1 MDYCGN
7 PNPTTSINPS
17 LHLSINPIFMPSWPA
32 ETKYISHPTLRVDA
46 VPKVTGRARYSS
58 DIQADGWLYGMILR
72 SKWPAAKILSVK
84 LDKARKV
91 PGIKAAVVVREGSF
105 TVRFYGEE
113 IAAVAGTSRQACLD
127 ALRAI
132 EVNAEPRHQFAV
144 NENEARKE
152 DAPQV
157 WEGKSNVS
165 PGRTRE
171 KGNVD
176 QAFGECAAVIEGFY
190 TTPVQI
196 HNPME
201 THGNTVSWTDDGVTA
216 WASTQGITSVRDGLA
231 GALELDQSK
240 VRVITDFMGG
250 GFGAKFGAGAEGVL
264 AARLSRE
271 AKAPVRL
278 MLTRF
283 DEALAVGNRPSSFQK
298 IKLGAKAD
306 GTLHAFEAENY
317 GTAGIGAGGD
327 SGGGGGGADI
337 PMPYLYPVP
346 NSRVKQSSVVVNAGS
361 SRAFRAPGNPPASYG
376 MESAMDDLAVKLG
389 MDPLEFRLKNDP
401 NDVRQREYKIGSEK
415 FGWKEKYRKPG
426 SSPGLVKT
434 GIGCAGAAW
443 PAGRG
448 TNWTQSEAQINPD
461 GSVEVRLGVQDI
473 GTGTKTVIAVVA
485 AEMLGL
491 KPEQVTVRVGD
502 THFPPGPGS
511 GGSTTCPSVAPA
523 VYDVCQQALQQ
534 IQKQTGIADA
544 RGENWFAACKK
555 LGVTPLTVHG
565 KWQQGLSSGPAYG
578 VQFAEVAVDTE
589 TGLVTV
595 KKVVAVHDCGLI
607 IDTLTLESQING
619 GVIMGMGYALYEER
633 VMDDLS
639 GVVLNPNFE
648 TYKLPGIADVPE
660 IEIVLLNMPE
670 RGVIGIGEPAT
681 VPTAAA
687 IGNAVANAIGVRVG
701 SLPITPAK
709 VLAALGK
716 VPKVVEALKGEN
728 VEAGFVSNV
737 STLQRFNASTKFRA

>member
-1 MDYCGN
+1 
-7 PNPTTSINPS
+7 
-17 LHLSINPIFMPSWPA
+17 MPSWPA
-32 ETKYISHPTLRVDA
+32 QTKYISHATTRVDA
-46 VPKVTGRARYSS
+46 TPNATGQARYSS

-72 SKWPAAKILSVK
+72 SKWPAAKILSVN
-84 LDKARKV
+84 LDKARQV
-91 PGIKAAVVVREGSF
+91 PGIKAAVTVRDGEF

-113 IAAVAGTSRQACLD
+113 IAAVAGTTKQACLD

-132 EVNAEPRHQFAV
+132 EVTAEPQQQFAV
-144 NENEARKE
+144 NEDLARKD

-157 WEGKSNVS
+157 WQGTPNVA
-165 PGRTRE
+165 PGRARE
-171 KGNVD
+171 RGNVD
-176 QAFGECAAVIEGFY
+176 QAFGECAAIIEGFY

-196 HNPME
+196 HHPME
-201 THGNTVSWTDDGVTA
+201 THGSTVSWADDGVTA
-216 WASTQGITSVRDGLA
+216 WASTQGISSVRDGLA
-231 GALELDQSK
+231 GALQLNHSQ

-250 GFGAKFGAGAEGVL
+250 GFGSKFGAGVESVL

-283 DEALAVGNRPSSFQK
+283 DNALAVGNRPSSFQK
-298 IKLGAKAD
+298 IKIGAKAD
-306 GTLHAFEAENY
+306 GTLHAFDAENY
-317 GTAGIGAGGD
+317 GTAGIGASGD

-337 PMPYLYPVP
+337 PMPYLYQVP
-346 NSRVKQSSVVVNAGS
+346 NSRVKQSHVAVNAGS
-361 SRAFRAPGNPPASYG
+361 ARAFRAPGNPPASYG
-376 MESAMDDLAVKLG
+376 MECAMDDLAVKLG
-389 MDPLEFRLKNDP
+389 MDPLEFRLKNDS
-401 NDVRQREYKIGSEK
+401 NETRRREFQIGADKIG
-415 FGWKEKYRKPG
+415 WKQKYEKPG
-426 SSPGLVKT
+426 SSIGVVKT

-443 PAGRG
+443 PGGGPSRNTHG
-448 TNWTQSEAQINPD
+448 EAHINPD
-461 GSVEVRLGVQDI
+461 GSLELRLGVQDI

-491 KPEQVTVRVGD
+491 KPEQITVKVGD
-502 THFPPGPGS
+502 TNYPPGPGS
-511 GGSTTCPSVAPA
+511 GGSTTCASISPTVF
-523 VYDVCQQALQQ
+523 DVCTKALQQ
-534 IQKQTGIADA
+534 LQTQTGVADA

-555 LGVTPLTVHG
+555 LGVNPLIVHG
-565 KWQQGLSSGPAYG
+565 NWIEGLSNRPAYG
-578 VQFAEVAVDTE
+578 AQFAEVAVDTE

-607 IDTLTLESQING
+607 IDSLTLESQING
-619 GVIMGMGYALYEER
+619 GIIMGMGYALYEER

-660 IEIVLLNMPE
+660 IEVVLLNMPE

-681 VPTAAA
+681 VPAAAA
-687 IGNAVANAIGVRVG
+687 IVNAVANAIGVRVG

-716 VPKVVEALKGEN
+716 VPVATKEA
-728 VEAGFVSNV
+728 
-737 STLQRFNASTKFRA
+737 